1 MQSESH
7 LTSLGF
13 TIGPYQLTCS
23 LVQGSLRIRTAASA
37 SLPVP
42 LALTALAASPQ
53 ALELTLAP
61 AHPTPALLPLH
72 DALAERVEALE
83 RMLREV

>member
-1 MQSESH
+1 MQNESH

-23 LVQGSLRIRTAASA
+23 LLQGTLRIRTTATASLAA

-53 ALELTLAP
+53 AIELTLAP
-61 AHPTPALLPLH
+61 AQPTPALLPVR
-72 DALAERVEALE
+72 DALG
-83 RMLREV
+83 